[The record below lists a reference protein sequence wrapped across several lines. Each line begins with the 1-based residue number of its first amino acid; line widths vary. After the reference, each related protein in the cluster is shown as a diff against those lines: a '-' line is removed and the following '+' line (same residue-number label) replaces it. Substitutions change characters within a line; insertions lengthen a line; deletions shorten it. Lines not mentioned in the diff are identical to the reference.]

1 MNLLEPPGVEQHNIV
16 EQRNVNTV
24 EQHNIVEQRNVN
36 AVEQRNEAETMEEI
50 VNEENIEEMFR
61 VFVTNALIQ
70 ETLIRFMDDLASKK
84 RKLDDE
90 KNKESIL
97 NFLYEKVDMIKLE
110 TVEKK
115 CSICE
120 EMCQMVETK
129 CCSFRQCKKCFLQW
143 MYKKEVFTC
152 PQCRCETH
160 ENIDNRIFLLMKN

>member
-1 MNLLEPPGVEQHNIV
+1 MNLLEPPGVEQHNVNAV

-36 AVEQRNEAETMEEI
+36 AVEQRDEAETMEEI

-120 EMCQMVETK
+120 EM
-129 CCSFRQCKKCFLQW
+129 
-143 MYKKEVFTC
+143 
-152 PQCRCETH
+152 
-160 ENIDNRIFLLMKN
+160 